1 MQRLWFGGLVA
12 RISLAFTLVVGIGA
26 AHARAE
32 DKLLAETV
40 DLAGTIIFLEAKVP
54 GLVIGVVRNGETLVR
69 GYGETAKGSGKQPDG
84 DTPMRIGSI
93 TKVFCGAVLASM
105 VADGKVAFTDRLQ
118 HRLGWDVAIP
128 SRDGK
133 QIRLIDLATHASG
146 LPREA
151 EDTPGE
157 TPTSDRSKEDYVSS
171 LTPDA
176 LLFAPGT
183 GVLYSNFGFDLLA
196 QALANAAGKPYPDL
210 LEERVLGPAGLN
222 NTRFDLNEADQAR
235 AMQGHNFDGSPMPFI
250 PTSPMIVGAGG
261 LYSTANDMLR
271 WLSWHLDRFGTK
283 DAEMRLLDH
292 AAYLDRDG
300 LNPAFGMDEGGMMD
314 AMGLGWVIMR
324 PEGFRPLILH
334 KSGGLQGQFS
344 FVALAPT
351 RGIGVFVSMN
361 EFSVGGFDAMAKA
374 TLELITELAPR

>member
-1 MQRLWFGGLVA
+1 MLPTRLGRFVSRSAAVLT
-12 RISLAFTLVVGIGA
+12 LASVLIGT
-26 AHARAE
+26 ARAE
-32 DKLLAETV
+32 DKLLTEAV
-40 DLAGTIIFLEAKVP
+40 DFTGTFIFLETKVP
-54 GLVIGVVRNGETLVR
+54 GLVIGVVRNGETVVR
-69 GYGETAKGSGKQPDG
+69 GYGEIAKGSGKAPDG
-84 DTPMRIGSI
+84 ATLMRIGSI
-93 TKVFCGAVLASM
+93 TKVFCGATLASM

-118 HRLGWDVAIP
+118 DRLGWDVTIP

-133 QIRLIDLATHASG
+133 EIRLIDLVTQASG

-151 EDTPGE
+151 EDTLGE
-157 TPTSDRSKEDYVSS
+157 TPTSDRSKEDYVAS
-171 LTPDA
+171 LTSDA

-183 GVLYSNFGFDLLA
+183 GVLYSNFGFDMLA
-196 QALANAAGKPYPDL
+196 QALANTAGKPYPEL
-210 LEERVLGPAGLN
+210 LKERVLDPAGLKD
-222 NTRFDLNEADQAR
+222 TRFDLTEADQAR

-261 LYSTANDMLR
+261 LYSTASDMVR
-271 WLSWHLDRFGTK
+271 WISWHLDRFSPK
-283 DAEMRLLDH
+283 QAEMRLLDH
-292 AAYLDRDG
+292 AVYLDRDG

-324 PEGFRPLILH
+324 PEGFRPLIMH

-361 EFSVGGFDAMAKA
+361 QFSVEGFEGMAKA